1 MDEAKNGSVLPPQ
14 VMEDIKKNLMS
25 GGAVIKT
32 PAEKEAEQKR
42 AFRVR
47 DLAVTMGKLAAGCD
61 VNEFMSALVITA
73 GGMIGAYSPDPK
85 SMQSALV
92 QHANNVRNVATQNF
106 QAKQMAQK
114 QAQDNAPP
122 LGG

>member
-1 MDEAKNGSVLPPQ
+1 MEEAKNGVELPPQ

-47 DLAVTMGKLAAGCD
+47 DLAMTLGKLSAGCD
-61 VNEFMSALVITA
+61 MNEFLSALVITA
-73 GGMIGAYSPDPK
+73 GGIMGAYCPDAK
-85 SMQSALV
+85 ALQSALV

-106 QAKQMAQK
+106 QAKQVAQK
-114 QAQDNAPP
+114 QAQDNAP